1 MQKEEKHVPDL
12 LQSHEMPNLCIKLIS
27 DLK

>member
-12 LQSHEMPNLCIKLIS
+12 LQSHEMPNLRIKLIS